1 MLRCDPARPS
11 RGVNNGSVPAGTR
24 DISIAVDRLRGGGLV
39 AFPTETVYGLGA
51 DALNESAV
59 RRVFELKG
67 RPANNPLIVHVAD
80 AAAAREVVAYWPREA
95 QRLAEAFWP
104 GPLSIVLPKAPHVSG
119 AVTGDGPT
127 VAVRC
132 PDHPL
137 TLALLR
143 AFDGPLVG
151 PSANLSGRIS
161 PTSASHVRES
171 FGADDV
177 FVLDGGECR
186 VGIESTVVSLA
197 DDEARI
203 LRPGVIGP
211 EQIARI
217 IGRGVA
223 YDEAPPAEGPLSSP
237 GLLASHYAP
246 AARAMLVDSEA
257 LSRLWREAD
266 GQVVAL
272 AISPIVAPPP
282 HRVIP
287 MPETPEDYA
296 RVMYTALRMA
306 DRPRTAVIAVET
318 PPADGTDEDRAI
330 WRAVLDR
337 LTRATATRS

>member
-1 MLRCDPARPS
+1 MPTGD
-11 RGVNNGSVPAGTR
+11 R
-24 DISIAVDRLRGGGLV
+24 DIPAAVERLRAGGLV

-51 DALNESAV
+51 DALNEAAV

-67 RPANNPLIVHVAD
+67 RPTANPLIVHVAD
-80 AAAAREVVAYWPREA
+80 VAAARELAAYWPREA

-104 GPLSIVLPKAPHVSG
+104 GPLSIVLPKAPQVS
-119 AVTGDGPT
+119 ALVTGGGPT
-127 VAVRC
+127 IAVRC

-151 PSANLSGRIS
+151 PSANPSGRIS
-161 PTSASHVRES
+161 PTSAAHVREA
-171 FGADDV
+171 FGPEDV

-197 DDEARI
+197 GEEARI

-211 EQIARI
+211 EQIARV

-223 YDEAPPAEGPLSSP
+223 YDEPAPADGPLASP

-246 AARAMLVDSEA
+246 AAKAVLVDA
-257 LSRLWREAD
+257 PGLDRLWREAE

-272 AISPIVAPPP
+272 AISPIDAPPP

-287 MPETPEDYA
+287 MPDTPEDYA

-306 DRPRTAVIAVET
+306 DRPRTSVIAVET
-318 PPADGTDEDRAI
+318 PPADGTEEDRAI

-337 LTRATATRS
+337 LTRATASRS